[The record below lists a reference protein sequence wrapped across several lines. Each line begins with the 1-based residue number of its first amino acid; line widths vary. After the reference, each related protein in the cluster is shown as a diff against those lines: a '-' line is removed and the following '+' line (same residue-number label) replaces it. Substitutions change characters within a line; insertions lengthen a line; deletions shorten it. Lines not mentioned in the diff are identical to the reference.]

1 MRRKAAH
8 TLVAVAVIPF
18 TATGSEDTLTEET
31 IVTASF
37 TGANSASAAPIHVLD
52 GEQIAQSGAQSLG
65 EHIDSLLG
73 VSPAVTDARFSP
85 LAPLQLALFAGC
97 RGRPIAHSDLL
108 SPYDPSPV
116 GLVFAHRWRVR
127 VSLMAHVA
135 CCQRARLRM
144 PSSAL
149 L

>member
-52 GEQIAQSGAQSLG
+52 G
-65 EHIDSLLG
+65 
-73 VSPAVTDARFSP
+73 
-85 LAPLQLALFAGC
+85 
-97 RGRPIAHSDLL
+97 
-108 SPYDPSPV
+108 
-116 GLVFAHRWRVR
+116 
-127 VSLMAHVA
+127 
-135 CCQRARLRM
+135 
-144 PSSAL
+144 
-149 L
+149 